1 MNTSTVMS
9 PRRGLPLRST
19 SIAKAVLKRPD
30 RTGGQLGRALRRAY
44 LVFCRRLGGLS
55 RCGRYGG
62 V

>member
-1 MNTSTVMS
+1 MNTSTVIS

-19 SIAKAVLKRPD
+19 SIATAVKRPD

-55 RCGRYGG
+55 RCGRYAG